1 MNKKNRRVIC
11 VIGATGSGK
20 SNLAIKL
27 AHRLNGAIINIDS
40 RQVYAGLPIITAQPD
55 FEERD
60 GIPHLLYGFLP
71 LSRKTTAGLYSS
83 LAIAAIDLCFRQGLQ
98 PILVGGTGLYLD
110 ALTNGIAPIPPV
122 SKEISG
128 YWQMRL
134 LRAGPRRLHE
144 ELAGV
149 DPEYAAKISCNDPQR
164 ITRALEVWLGTGR
177 PLSWWHRQKC
187 AGLRCPVLKLGVRM
201 PLAELTGLLA
211 VRIEKM
217 LSQGAEDEVKTVLYR
232 SSEHGDEHLPGFSS
246 IGFCELAAWLRGEIS
261 MQACMEAWQAAT
273 RAYAKRQ
280 ITWFRRDAEIAW
292 LDSSPCTTGDELAD
306 AALDKIQETESRRT
320 SLGGLAS

>member
-1 MNKKNRRVIC
+1 
-11 VIGATGSGK
+11 
-20 SNLAIKL
+20 
-27 AHRLNGAIINIDS
+27 
-40 RQVYAGLPIITAQPD
+40 
-55 FEERD
+55 
-60 GIPHLLYGFLP
+60 
-71 LSRKTTAGLYSS
+71 
-83 LAIAAIDLCFRQGLQ
+83 
-98 PILVGGTGLYLD
+98 
-110 ALTNGIAPIPPV
+110 
-122 SKEISG
+122 
-128 YWQMRL
+128 MRL

-144 ELAGV
+144 ELTEV

-211 VRIEKM
+211 TRIEKM

-232 SSEHGDEHLPGFSS
+232 SSEYGDEHLPGFSS